1 MFGNRLNPVARAE
14 KYIEKGNYKKAMK
27 ILANTFKKY
36 PNSLDL
42 ARLRFEYGKYIPFD
56 EFHHQAAIDYFNLQM
71 QFDVSGEKIHADF
84 VKYMTTTQG
93 RIQLDNETLVKL
105 SVVFAANG
113 FENNAV
119 YIINSMIRKECEL
132 PEFVDALVA
141 IINFLEEKGAEKKTA
156 SYKNYLKWHYPDH
169 EMTQYI
175 ISKKNK
181 AT

>member
-27 ILANTFKKY
+27 VLANTFKKY

-56 EFHHQAAIDYFNLQM
+56 DFHHQAAKDYFNLQM
-71 QFDVSGEKIHADF
+71 QFDVSGEKIHGDF

-93 RIQLDNETLVKL
+93 RIQLDDETLVHL

-119 YIINSMIRKECEL
+119 YIINGMIRKECEL
-132 PEFVDALVA
+132 PQFVDALVA
-141 IINFLEEKGAEKKTA
+141 VINYLEEKGADKKTA

-169 EMTQYI
+169 EMTHYI
-175 ISKKNK
+175 LSKNR
-181 AT
+181 